1 MSHYFITKDL
11 SEKILMIGVYYKHNA
26 PGGMA
31 AVIQYYSKYIEN
43 LQYIP
48 SWKLT
53 NIIGRTWYAISA
65 LIKIIANS
73 LFNKKIK
80 IIHIHFAADGSFRRM
95 EKFLK
100 AGKFFHK
107 KVILH
112 CHSSRFKDFYNE
124 SSMMKKQWI
133 VQTLLKASV
142 LIVLS
147 ESWKL
152 WFKSIG
158 VPEENI
164 IILHNITSYPI
175 QRNHLK
181 IKDGK
186 LHFLFLG
193 EIGKRKGIFDILRAL
208 TKNRD
213 FYDGKIEL
221 RIGGN
226 RNEKLLLETIY
237 NNKLEN
243 IVKFEGWVSGEKKID
258 LLNWADIFILP
269 SYNEGLPIS
278 ILEAMSYGMPIISS
292 PVGGIPEIIKN
303 NGTLITPGKDE
314 EINEAIR
321 KYIDTPSSIQEE
333 GQVSLQT
340 IKTYLPEYVINDLK
354 FIYEKLLAEYE

>member
-31 AVIQYYSKYIEN
+31 AVIQYYSKYIEH

-53 NIIGRTWYAISA
+53 NIIGRTWFAISA
-65 LIKIIANS
+65 LIKIIVNS
-73 LFNKKIK
+73 LFNRKIR
-80 IIHIHFAADGSFRRM
+80 IIHIHFAADGSFWRM

-100 AGKFFHK
+100 AGKFFQK

-133 VQTLLKASV
+133 LQTLQKADL

-147 ESWKL
+147 ESWKS

-158 VPEENI
+158 IDENKI
-164 IILHNITSYPI
+164 VILHNITSYPTHKP
-175 QRNHLK
+175 NLK
-181 IKDGK
+181 VKDGK
-186 LHFLFLG
+186 IHFLFLG
-193 EIGKRKGIFDILRAL
+193 EIGKRKGVFDILRSIS
-208 TKNRD
+208 KNQD
-213 FYDGKIEL
+213 FFKEKIEL

-226 RNEKLLLETIY
+226 KNEKLLLETIQ
-237 NNKLEN
+237 NNSIEN

-292 PVGGIPEIIKN
+292 PVGGIPEIVTN
-303 NGTLITPGKDE
+303 NGILITPGKDE
-314 EINEAIR
+314 EINRAIR
-321 KYIDTPSSIQEE
+321 KYIDNPSLIQEE
-333 GQVSLQT
+333 GQISLET
-340 IKTYLPEYVINDLK
+340 IQTYLPEYVINHLK
-354 FIYEKLLAEYE
+354 LIYNKLLA